1 MSFVRQLHTSV
12 QRGAESIRTTKNGSG
27 KLKQLKSTPNLYNSK
42 ASSYNYRG
50 VLRAKI
56 EPGTYHVPSQSS
68 STGSI
73 NSETFPRAFMPRED
87 PRRKYVQT
95 LRPRDGLQA
104 NWAPALHV
112 QKEKSYHLKPE
123 QIAEIQKLR
132 LENPDKYTRKALAQ
146 KFNVSPLFV
155 SLVSSA
161 TPGRMS
167 EMTQRLQTIKDEWH
181 PKRALARDDRKKRKL
196 LWYRP

>member
-12 QRGAESIRTTKNGSG
+12 QRGAESTRTIKNGAE
-27 KLKQLKSTPNLYNSK
+27 KLKQLKSTPNLYNRK
-42 ASSYNYRG
+42 ASAYNYRG

-56 EPGTYHVPSQSS
+56 EPGLYHEPSQSS

-73 NSETFPRAFMPRED
+73 NSETLPRAFLPRED
-87 PRRKYVQT
+87 PRRRYVQT

-104 NWAPALHV
+104 GWAPDLHN
-112 QKEKSYHLKPE
+112 KKKKTYHLKPE

-132 LENPDKYTRKALAQ
+132 LENPDKYTRKALAE

-161 TPGRMS
+161 APGRLS
-167 EMTQRLQTIKDEWH
+167 EMNQRLQTIKEEWH
-181 PKRALARDDRKKRKL
+181 PKRALARDDRKKRKQ